1 MLEELLQKYDDAVM
15 ESNTLT
21 ESSEWVAYTDALTEA
36 RKAYD
41 SAVEQLQKLPVYA
54 RHIETAK
61 AVGDAE
67 TALRD
72 GVVAWWGE
80 SDKSQKSTLAGRL
93 SVCIGT
99 KYAVENNVAFVQALN
114 SITHAPNLIEKLVK
128 KIEINQGSI
137 AETATLLD
145 IPLSVTET
153 VSAVVKGVK

>member
-1 MLEELLQKYDDAVM
+1 MLEELLQKYDEAVR
-15 ESNTLT
+15 ESNALA
-21 ESSEWVAYTDALTEA
+21 ESPEWVAYSNALAEA
-36 RKAYD
+36 REAYE

-93 SVCIGT
+93 SVRIGT
-99 KYAVENNVAFVQALN
+99 KHTVADNVAFVQALN

-137 AETATLLD
+137 AETATLLN

-153 VSAVVKGVK
+153 ATSVIKGAK

>member
-72 GVVAWWGE
+72 GVVAWWAT
-80 SDKSQKSTLAGRL
+80 SDKSQKSIGRVGIRI
-93 SVCIGT
+93 ST
-99 KYAVENNVAFVQALN
+99 KYAVTDNVAFVQALN
-114 SITHAPNLIEKLVK
+114 SITHSPNLINKLVK

-145 IPLSVTET
+145 IPLTATET
-153 VSAVVKGVK
+153 VSAVVKGAK

>member
-72 GVVAWWGE
+72 GVVAWWAT
-80 SDKSQKSTLAGRL
+80 SDKSQKSIGRVGIRI
-93 SVCIGT
+93 ST
-99 KYAVENNVAFVQALN
+99 KYAVTDNVAFVQALN
-114 SITHAPNLIEKLVK
+114 SITHSPNLINKLVK

-145 IPLSVTET
+145 IPLTATET